1 MPPADAAALPD
12 EERSP
17 LTEVLDLLST
27 DEQRRTRIAWLY
39 YVEGMTQA
47 EIAGRLGVS
56 RVKVVRDLQVG
67 RQSGLVQ
74 IQINGRLAS
83 CVALE
88 RRLERRFG
96 LREAVVVPT
105 PADPGNLPATLGI
118 ALGTWLTDRL
128 RPGQTIGVG
137 WGRTLHWS
145 VRALRRRDVT
155 GLTVVALLGGIGRGS
170 EINMYETASRVAET
184 LGAQCYYLAAP
195 AFAGSAALRAMLL
208 DQAGLREIL
217 GRARHADMALVS
229 VGTLGPAATN
239 RRIGLLGDAEA
250 AELAA
255 AGAVGDLLCTFLD
268 AEGRAVDHPLNACAV
283 GLPVA
288 DLAALPATVL
298 TSGGA
303 EKVPI
308 IRAALVGRYVN
319 HLITDED
326 TAEAL
331 VRAANAAGGL

>member
-1 MPPADAAALPD
+1 MSLRPRAD
-12 EERSP
+12 EEQSP
-17 LTEVLDLLST
+17 LSTVLDLLSA

-39 YVEGMTQA
+39 YVEGLTQA
-47 EIAGRLGVS
+47 EIAGRLAIS
-56 RVKVVRDLQVG
+56 RVKVVRDLQIG

-88 RRLERRFG
+88 RALERRFG
-96 LREAVVVPT
+96 LKEAVVVPT
-105 PADPGNLPATLGI
+105 PVDPGNLPATLGI

-145 VRALRRRDVT
+145 VRALRRRDLA

-184 LGAQCYYLAAP
+184 LAAQCYYLAAP
-195 AFAGSAALRAMLL
+195 AFAGSAAMRAMLL
-208 DQAGLREIL
+208 EQAGLRDIL
-217 GRARHADMALVS
+217 DRARRADIALVS
-229 VGTLGPAATN
+229 VGTLGPGATN

-250 AELAA
+250 AELMA

-268 AEGRAVDHPLNACAV
+268 PEGRPVDHPLNACAV
-283 GLPVA
+283 GLPVS
-288 DLAALPATVL
+288 DLAGLPAAVL
-298 TSGGA
+298 ASGGT

-308 IRAALVGRYVN
+308 LRAALIGGYVN
-319 HLITDED
+319 HLVTDEG
-326 TAEAL
+326 TAGAL
-331 VRAANAAGGL
+331 VG